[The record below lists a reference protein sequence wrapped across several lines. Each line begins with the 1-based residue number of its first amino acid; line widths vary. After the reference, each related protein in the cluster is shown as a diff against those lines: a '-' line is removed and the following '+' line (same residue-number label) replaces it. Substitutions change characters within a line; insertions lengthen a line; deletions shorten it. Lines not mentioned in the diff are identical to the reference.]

1 MIQNIGRIDIML
13 GKNLLKILI
22 FTIISAILSCMF
34 QYTNSEI
41 INYNIVINIETAF
54 FSVSLAIVALLITIL
69 EKYREKVTD
78 LQDWAKSSTN
88 ILKEMCENTIAL
100 LLLIILIIL
109 ASIFEPII
117 ILIPKFDLMTTI
129 LLFSIIVSLCVIFDT
144 TIGIYKLII
153 HLKDLLVPNNNTE
166 LILSQKEIHL
176 VEAYRFLDKEHKND
190 LEKLIKAIATN
201 QQLDSQNQ
209 QK

>member
-1 MIQNIGRIDIML
+1 ML

-22 FTIISAILSCMF
+22 FTIISAILSCIF

-41 INYNIVINIETAF
+41 INYNIVINIETAL

-88 ILKEMCENTIAL
+88 ILKEMCENTISL

>member
-1 MIQNIGRIDIML
+1 ML

-22 FTIISAILSCMF
+22 FTIISAILSCIF

-41 INYNIVINIETAF
+41 INYNIVINIETAL

-88 ILKEMCENTIAL
+88 ILKEMCENTITL

>member
-1 MIQNIGRIDIML
+1 ML

-117 ILIPKFDLMTTI
+117 ILIPKFDLMITI

>member
-1 MIQNIGRIDIML
+1 ML

>member
-1 MIQNIGRIDIML
+1 ML

-176 VEAYRFLDKEHKND
+176 VEAYRFLDKKHKND

>member
-1 MIQNIGRIDIML
+1 ML

-166 LILSQKEIHL
+166 LILFQKEIHL

>member
-1 MIQNIGRIDIML
+1 ML

-41 INYNIVINIETAF
+41 INYNIVINIETAL

-88 ILKEMCENTIAL
+88 ILKEMCKNTIAL

>member
-1 MIQNIGRIDIML
+1 ML

-41 INYNIVINIETAF
+41 INYNIVINIETAL

-117 ILIPKFDLMTTI
+117 ISIPKFDLMTTI

>member
-1 MIQNIGRIDIML
+1 ML

-22 FTIISAILSCMF
+22 FTIISAILSCIF

-41 INYNIVINIETAF
+41 INYNIVINIETAL

>member
-1 MIQNIGRIDIML
+1 
-13 GKNLLKILI
+13 
-22 FTIISAILSCMF
+22 
-34 QYTNSEI
+34 
-41 INYNIVINIETAF
+41 
-54 FSVSLAIVALLITIL
+54 
-69 EKYREKVTD
+69 
-78 LQDWAKSSTN
+78 
-88 ILKEMCENTIAL
+88 MCENTITL